1 MNSLTITHLHSY
13 LFFEEELIGSSYGN
27 IKSMKAEIY
36 QICHSYYSDR
46 LDVLDSDMQT
56 SQSTIPPSILVLY
69 VLNRSIYSN
78 DVKNVFL

>member
-1 MNSLTITHLHSY
+1 
-13 LFFEEELIGSSYGN
+13 
-27 IKSMKAEIY
+27 MKAEIY